1 MLTQSNSISADQ
13 KVRLEHTL
21 SIHCKYIFEKSFW
34 GLFRQ
39 KTQCF
44 PLFSLL
50 WAVSV
55 DSSPPRLDH
64 SQAKPSAW
72 PVMRLSHFFT
82 YYRSLGG
89 VQSILKRHHTS
100 DAKRGHEP
108 DFLFAF
114 EPNDFDEQDIAGLGF
129 GGGQSIRS
137 MRATLANHSR
147 RFTDSVAICHNMWGL
162 QFLADLMP
170 AQRRVGLLHS
180 DWPELRPHLE
190 SQRGLL
196 DGVLCVSNALV
207 DLVSGCL
214 PDLAKANRVQL
225 IPYPIDGLAA
235 MPERTPLAKR
245 TVVIGWVGR
254 MQTEQKRVERL
265 PALVKALE
273 SAGIDFRFELLGDGP
288 RQTWLEQQLPSD
300 RTIFHG
306 RKSGDDYRSVL
317 RGWDFITSVSD
328 YEGLPI
334 SMLEAFSA
342 GVLPLCPAIGSGGD
356 EYAAKLG
363 DEFVWDTFNFAQA
376 AAKLK
381 SILAK
386 PEAALGQARAEAR
399 ALTERHSEAG
409 YFRTF
414 DEFVQRIADEPR
426 AAAERLAN
434 RPFYF
439 SDRLPFGLMTR
450 LWPSGCTR
458 RNE

>member
-1 MLTQSNSISADQ
+1 
-13 KVRLEHTL
+13 
-21 SIHCKYIFEKSFW
+21 
-34 GLFRQ
+34 
-39 KTQCF
+39 
-44 PLFSLL
+44 
-50 WAVSV
+50 
-55 DSSPPRLDH
+55 
-64 SQAKPSAW
+64 
-72 PVMRLSHFFT
+72 MRLSHFFT

-108 DFLFAF
+108 GFVFAF
-114 EPNDFDEQDIAGLGF
+114 ESDDFDEPDITGLGF
-129 GGGQSIRS
+129 GGGHSIHS
-137 MRATLANHSR
+137 MRATFANHSR

-265 PALVKALE
+265 PSLVKALE

-288 RQTWLEQQLPSD
+288 RQTWLEQQLPSG

-306 RKSGDDYRSVL
+306 RKSGDDYASVL

-356 EYAAKLG
+356 EYSAKLG
-363 DEFVWDTFNFAQA
+363 DEFVWDAFDFGQA

-386 PEAALGQARAEAR
+386 PESALGQARAEAR

>member
-1 MLTQSNSISADQ
+1 
-13 KVRLEHTL
+13 
-21 SIHCKYIFEKSFW
+21 
-34 GLFRQ
+34 
-39 KTQCF
+39 
-44 PLFSLL
+44 
-50 WAVSV
+50 
-55 DSSPPRLDH
+55 
-64 SQAKPSAW
+64 
-72 PVMRLSHFFT
+72 
-82 YYRSLGG
+82 
-89 VQSILKRHHTS
+89 
-100 DAKRGHEP
+100 
-108 DFLFAF
+108 
-114 EPNDFDEQDIAGLGF
+114 
-129 GGGQSIRS
+129 
-137 MRATLANHSR
+137 
-147 RFTDSVAICHNMWGL
+147 
-162 QFLADLMP
+162 
-170 AQRRVGLLHS
+170 
-180 DWPELRPHLE
+180 
-190 SQRGLL
+190 
-196 DGVLCVSNALV
+196 
-207 DLVSGCL
+207 
-214 PDLAKANRVQL
+214 
-225 IPYPIDGLAA
+225 
-235 MPERTPLAKR
+235 MPERSPLAKR

-288 RQTWLEQQLPSD
+288 RQPWLEQQLPSG

-306 RKSGDDYRSVL
+306 RKSGDDYASVL

-356 EYAAKLG
+356 EYSAKLG
-363 DEFVWDTFNFAQA
+363 DEFVWDAFDFGQA

-386 PEAALGQARAEAR
+386 PESALGQARAEAR
-399 ALTERHSEAG
+399 ALTGCHSEAG

-414 DEFVQRIADEPR
+414 DEFVQRIANEPR
-426 AAAERLAN
+426 AAAERLTK

>member
-1 MLTQSNSISADQ
+1 
-13 KVRLEHTL
+13 
-21 SIHCKYIFEKSFW
+21 
-34 GLFRQ
+34 
-39 KTQCF
+39 
-44 PLFSLL
+44 
-50 WAVSV
+50 
-55 DSSPPRLDH
+55 
-64 SQAKPSAW
+64 
-72 PVMRLSHFFT
+72 
-82 YYRSLGG
+82 
-89 VQSILKRHHTS
+89 
-100 DAKRGHEP
+100 
-108 DFLFAF
+108 
-114 EPNDFDEQDIAGLGF
+114 
-129 GGGQSIRS
+129 
-137 MRATLANHSR
+137 
-147 RFTDSVAICHNMWGL
+147 MWGL

-214 PDLAKANRVQL
+214 PDLAKANRLQL

-288 RQTWLEQQLPSD
+288 RQTWLEQELPSD

-426 AAAERLAN
+426 ASAERLAN